1 MKRHAATETP
11 QTMKQKLSPSQSIKK
26 PTERIKPTESTITT
40 SSLEED
46 DSPSEWELQN
56 PGNLEEVLLGSCS
69 RTNEEEE
76 PNAKDED
83 NDTEVGRIVRKKTQP
98 VLFTGRRSEEMKHKV
113 RNESNTMEQFT
124 RDVTVQIEP
133 ILYVH
138 YTKKLTTKWENGLKV
153 IEKKKSLNMA

>member
-1 MKRHAATETP
+1 MKRHAATVIP

-26 PTERIKPTESTITT
+26 PTERIKSTESTITT

-69 RTNEEEE
+69 GTNEEEE

-83 NDTEVGRIVRKKTQP
+83 NDTEFRRIVRKKP
-98 VLFTGRRSEEMKHKV
+98 VLFTGRKSEEMKQKV
-113 RNESNTMEQFT
+113 RDKSNTPEQIT

-138 YTKKLTTKWENGLKV
+138 YTKKLTTKWKN
-153 IEKKKSLNMA
+153 

>member
-1 MKRHAATETP
+1 MKRHAATVTP

-69 RTNEEEE
+69 GTDEEEE
-76 PNAKDED
+76 PKAKDED
-83 NDTEVGRIVRKKTQP
+83 NDTEFRRIVRKKP
-98 VLFTGRRSEEMKHKV
+98 VLFTGRKSKEMKQKV
-113 RNESNTMEQFT
+113 RDKSNTPEQIT

-138 YTKKLTTKWENGLKV
+138 YTKKLTAKWEN
-153 IEKKKSLNMA
+153 

>member
-1 MKRHAATETP
+1 M
-11 QTMKQKLSPSQSIKK
+11 
-26 PTERIKPTESTITT
+26 
-40 SSLEED
+40 EED

-69 RTNEEEE
+69 GTDEEEE
-76 PNAKDED
+76 PKAKDEE

-98 VLFTGRRSEEMKHKV
+98 VLFSEEMKHKV

-138 YTKKLTTKWENGLKV
+138 YTKKLTTKWGNGLKV